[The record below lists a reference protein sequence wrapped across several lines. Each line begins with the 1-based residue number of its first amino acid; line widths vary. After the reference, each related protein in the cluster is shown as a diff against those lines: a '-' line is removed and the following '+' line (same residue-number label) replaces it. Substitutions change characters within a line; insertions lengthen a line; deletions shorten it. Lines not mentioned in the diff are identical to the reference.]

1 MTGAR
6 RKNNHVAGT
15 EIESAAAVTAE
26 PDFGVAASDAKHFV
40 NARMI
45 VQIVVDPVTPAIAP
59 AVTFKQVLQYRGR
72 IEGPRQLDNPPI
84 DKNRPS
90 RMVWNPAVIAEV
102 KRASLGSAQ
111 QCRNLLG
118 RGTLPPGDPFS
129 RFLEL
134 FQQSNRPAFVDYSRI
149 SVALSTAAA
158 SEFSQRSRGPA
169 ARTWISSALERWKSR
184 GVQSL
189 RLNHS
194 PSTFLALPPARAATV
209 GASKVST
216 AAIWPSGS
224 YSAIS

>member
-1 MTGAR
+1 
-6 RKNNHVAGT
+6 
-15 EIESAAAVTAE
+15 
-26 PDFGVAASDAKHFV
+26 
-40 NARMI
+40 MI
-45 VQIVVDPVTPAIAP
+45 VQIVVDAVTPAIAP
-59 AVTFKQVLQYRGR
+59 AVTFKQVLQYRGP
-72 IEGPRQLDNPPI
+72 IEGPRQLDHPPI

-90 RMVWNPAVIAEV
+90 RMVWNPAVVAEV

-118 RGTLPPGDPFS
+118 RGALPPGDPFS

-134 FQQSNRPAFVDYSRI
+134 FQQSNHPAFVDYTRL
-149 SVALSTAAA
+149 SVALSTAAT
-158 SEFSQRSRGPA
+158 SECSACGHAGRPGLGYLRRLNDGRA
-169 ARTWISSALERWKSR
+169 AACSHYD
-184 GVQSL
+184 
-189 RLNHS
+189 LNHS